1 MADLYETFEFIDGE
15 AFQIWLAANFDTTD
29 GIWIK
34 MHKKASGLPSIDYAQ
49 ALDVA
54 LAHGWIDGQRKSY
67 DEISFLQKYTPRRP
81 RSLWSMR
88 NVEHIER
95 LTAAGVMTP
104 AGIHEVEKARADGR
118 WAAAYDPRVELEY
131 PEQFLLELNKHPKA
145 LEKFNSLSKSAKHVI
160 GWQLQTA
167 KKEETKIARGLKII
181 NDLEA
186 N

>member
-1 MADLYETFEFIDGE
+1 MTDTYETFEFIDDE
-15 AFQIWLAANFDTTD
+15 AFRTWLASNFDTTD

-34 MHKKASGLPSIDYAQ
+34 MHKKASGLASINYAQ

-81 RSLWSMR
+81 RSVWSMR
-88 NVEHIER
+88 NVEHIDR
-95 LTAAGVMTP
+95 LTKAGVMTP
-104 AGIHEVEKARADGR
+104 AGIVEVEKAKADGR
-118 WAAAYDPRVELEY
+118 WAAAYDPRVDTIFS
-131 PEQFLLELNKHPKA
+131 EQFIQELNKHPKA